1 MPRHII
7 QASQVRAHYKD
18 LIVCGNPVIM
28 DRAMSLPRPFWD
40 WLHDKYMAGSHSSAA
55 GGQTLPWTPSRGGSR
70 IYLTER
76 HLSAWSR

>member
-1 MPRHII
+1 MPRHVM

-28 DRAMSLPRPFWD
+28 DRAMSMPRPFWD
-40 WLHDKYMAGSHSSAA
+40 WLNSNYMAGSHSSAA
-55 GGQTLPWTPSRGGSR
+55 GGQTLLAAELRGGSR

-76 HLSAWSR
+76 HLSAWIR